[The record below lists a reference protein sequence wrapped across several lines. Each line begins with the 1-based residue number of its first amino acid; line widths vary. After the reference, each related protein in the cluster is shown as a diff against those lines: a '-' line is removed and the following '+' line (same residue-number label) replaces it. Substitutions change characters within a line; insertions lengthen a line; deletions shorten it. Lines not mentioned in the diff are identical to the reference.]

1 MLDTTRFDFTHI
13 NQFRNDG
20 YTSLPQLFTEG
31 EIKVLQ
37 REVERF
43 RQLGLGRNVRTDG
56 DGETHSQA
64 ETNYQVIPLYDKSDL
79 IRAMPFEPKVLD
91 LVTQLI
97 GNPFLLHLDQLFL
110 KPAGRG
116 TGTDWH
122 QDNAY
127 FKIADPTK
135 GVAMWVALH
144 DATIANGTLHV
155 IPGSFREQYDHFRDP
170 YSDHHI
176 HCRPPEERA
185 VAIEVPAGGAAFFC
199 YGCAHCT
206 KDNTT
211 DRERAGIAFHF
222 LNADYAS
229 PDLLSGERARP
240 FLTGPRATGGFRE
253 YGVTVAGTWP
263 AEVARILSAPARPR
277 TA

>member
-1 MLDTTRFDFTHI
+1 MRFDSAHI
-13 NQFRNDG
+13 DQFRKDG
-20 YTSLPQLFTEG
+20 FTFLPQLFT
-31 EIKVLQ
+31 KVETRAMQ

-56 DGETHSQA
+56 DGATHSQKK
-64 ETNYQVIPLYDKSDL
+64 TNYQVIPLYDKSDL
-79 IRAMPFEPKVLD
+79 IRALPFEPRVLG
-91 LVTQLI
+91 LISQLI
-97 GNPFLLHLDQLFL
+97 GDPFLLHLDQLFL
-110 KPAGRG
+110 KPAGSG

-127 FKIADPTK
+127 FRIADPRK
-135 GVAMWVALH
+135 GVAMWIAVH

-155 IPGSFREQYDHFRDP
+155 IPGSFREQYKHHRDP
-170 YSDHHI
+170 NSDHHI

-229 PDLLSGERARP
+229 PDLLEGDRARP
-240 FLTGPRATGGFRE
+240 FLTGPRETGGLGE
-253 YGVTVAGTWP
+253 YGVRVAGTWP
-263 AEVARILSAPARPR
+263 GEVARVLSPPPIS
-277 TA
+277 

>member
-1 MLDTTRFDFTHI
+1 MHFDSAHI
-13 NQFRNDG
+13 EQFRHDG
-20 YTSLPQLFTEG
+20 YTSLPRLFNED
-31 EIKVLQ
+31 EVAALQ

-43 RQLGLGRNVRTDG
+43 RQLGFGRNVRTDG
-56 DGETHSQA
+56 DGATHSQ
-64 ETNYQVIPLYDKSDL
+64 EKTNYQVIPLYDKSDL
-79 IRAMPFEPKVLD
+79 IRALPFEPKVLE

-97 GNPFLLHLDQLFL
+97 GDPFLLHLDQLFL
-110 KPAGRG
+110 KPAGQG

-127 FKIADPTK
+127 FKIADPAK
-135 GVAMWVALH
+135 GVAMWVAVH
-144 DATIANGTLHV
+144 DATVANGTLHV
-155 IPGSFREQYDHFRDP
+155 VPGSFREQYDHHRDP

-185 VAIEVPAGGAAFFC
+185 VAVEVPAGGAAFFC

-206 KDNTT
+206 RDNTT

-222 LNADYAS
+222 LNADFAS
-229 PDLLSGERARP
+229 PDLLEGERAKP
-240 FLTGPRATGGFRE
+240 LLTGPLATGGLKE

-263 AEVARILSAPARPR
+263 AEVGRVLAAPVLS
-277 TA
+277 